1 MAISSRGA
9 ERMSSMQSLS
19 ARMLIGLHFLNM
31 NMNLAKMN
39 LFSNLLLRIQRL
51 ILPMHASCTAA
62 CILSMH
68 LCTAP
73 GRDVSLTGTLWDI
86 WKWWIPKDF
95 YYYLFSWHSKYFIAQ
110 SSEANRAC
118 SFGTDALEARSKW
131 LTCLTYH
138 KRFLSVL

>member
-19 ARMLIGLHFLNM
+19 ACMLIGLHFLNM

-39 LFSNLLLRIQRL
+39 LFTNLLLRIQRV

-73 GRDVSLTGTLWDI
+73 GKDVSLMETLWDI
-86 WKWWIPKDF
+86 WNGGLPKILLF
-95 YYYLFSWHSKYFIAQ
+95 HYLFSWHSKYFIAQ

-118 SFGTDALEARSKW
+118 SFGTDSDHALEARSKW
-131 LTCLTYH
+131 LSCLTYH
-138 KRFLSVL
+138 KRF